1 MKKML
6 IMGPPGAGKGTQ
18 AESIIKYYNIPHIST
33 GDMFRAAISNKTEI
47 GLLAKKY
54 IDAGNLVP
62 DEVTVGI
69 VKERLSKDD
78 CKNGFLLDGFPRDI
92 NQAEMFDVMLKE
104 LDIKLDLVIN
114 IHVDNEKL
122 VNRIIGRR
130 ICPTCG
136 RTYHIKYNKP
146 FKDGICDD
154 CGSNLIQRKDDNVD
168 TVNNRLEVYSNLT
181 EPLIKYYQDLVCT
194 IDGDRDVDVIFEDIK
209 KVIGWYYDY
218 C

>member
-18 AESIIKYYNIPHIST
+18 AENIIKYYNIPHIST
-33 GDMFRAAISNKTEI
+33 GDMFRAAISEKTEI
-47 GLLAKKY
+47 GLLAKSY

-69 VKERLSKDD
+69 VKERLAKDD

-92 NQAEMFDVMLKE
+92 HQAEMFKDMLKE
-104 LDIKLDLVIN
+104 LGISIDLVLN
-114 IHVDNEKL
+114 IHVDHEKL

-130 ICPTCG
+130 ICPNCG
-136 RTYHIKYNKP
+136 RTYHIVYNKP
-146 FKDGICDD
+146 FKEGICDD
-154 CGSNLIQRKDDNVD
+154 CGANLIQRKDDNVE
-168 TVNNRLEVYSNLT
+168 TVKNRLEVYNHLT
-181 EPLIKYYQDLVCT
+181 EPVINFYKDLVVN

-209 KVIGWYYDY
+209 KVIGE
-218 C
+218 

>member
-18 AESIIKYYNIPHIST
+18 AEKIIEFFNIPHIST
-33 GDMFRAAISNKTEI
+33 GDMFRAAIHDKTEI
-47 GLLAKKY
+47 GLLAKTY

-69 VKERLSKDD
+69 VKERLAKDD

-92 NQAEMFDVMLKE
+92 HQAEMFKEMLKE
-104 LDIKLDLVIN
+104 LGISIDLVLN
-114 IHVDNEKL
+114 IDVDHEKL
-122 VNRIIGRR
+122 INRIIGRR
-130 ICPTCG
+130 ICPDCG

-146 FKDGICDD
+146 LKEGVCDE
-154 CGSNLIQRKDDNVD
+154 CGANLIQRKDDNVE
-168 TVNNRLEVYSNLT
+168 TVKNRLEVYNHLT
-181 EPLIKYYQDLVCT
+181 EPVINFYKDLVVN

-209 KVIGWYYDY
+209 KVIGE
-218 C
+218 

>member
-18 AESIIKYYNIPHIST
+18 AEKIIEFFNIPHISS
-33 GDMFRAAISNKTEI
+33 GDMFRAAIHDKTEI
-47 GLLAKKY
+47 GLLAKTY

-69 VKERLSKDD
+69 VKERLAKDD

-92 NQAEMFDVMLKE
+92 HQAEMFKDMLKE
-104 LDIKLDLVIN
+104 LGISIDLVLN
-114 IHVDNEKL
+114 IDVDHEKL
-122 VNRIIGRR
+122 INRIIGRR
-130 ICPTCG
+130 ICPDCG

-146 FKDGICDD
+146 LKEGICDE
-154 CGSNLIQRKDDNVD
+154 CGANLIQRKDDNVE
-168 TVNNRLEVYSNLT
+168 TVKNRLEVYNHLT
-181 EPLIKYYQDLVCT
+181 EPVINFYKDLVVN

-209 KVIGWYYDY
+209 KVIGD
-218 C
+218 

>member
-18 AESIIKYYNIPHIST
+18 AESIVKYYNIPHIST
-33 GDMFRAAISNKTEI
+33 GDMFRAAIANKTEI

-69 VKERLSKDD
+69 VKQRLSQDD
-78 CKNGFLLDGFPRDI
+78 CKKGFLLDGFPRDLD
-92 NQAEMFDVMLKE
+92 QAEMFSDMLKE
-104 LDIKLDLVIN
+104 LGISLDLVIN

-130 ICPTCG
+130 ICPNCG
-136 RTYHIKYNKP
+136 RTYHIIYNKP
-146 FKDGICDD
+146 VKEGICDD
-154 CGSNLIQRKDDNVD
+154 CGATLIQRKDDNVE
-168 TVNNRLEVYSNLT
+168 TVNNRLEVYAHQT
-181 EPLIKYYQDLVCT
+181 EPLINYYKDLVCN

-209 KVIGWYYDY
+209 KVIGD
-218 C
+218 

>member
-18 AESIIKYYNIPHIST
+18 AEKIIEFFNIPHIST
-33 GDMFRAAISNKTEI
+33 GDMFRAAIHDKTEI
-47 GLLAKKY
+47 GLLAKTY

-69 VKERLSKDD
+69 VKERLAKDD

-92 NQAEMFDVMLKE
+92 HQAEMFKEMLKE
-104 LDIKLDLVIN
+104 LGISIDLVLN
-114 IHVDNEKL
+114 IDVDHEKL
-122 VNRIIGRR
+122 INRIIGRR
-130 ICPTCG
+130 ICPDCG

-146 FKDGICDD
+146 LKEGVCDE
-154 CGSNLIQRKDDNVD
+154 CGANLIQRKDDNVE
-168 TVNNRLEVYSNLT
+168 TVKNRLEVYNHLT
-181 EPLIKYYQDLVCT
+181 EPVINFYKDLVVN

-209 KVIGWYYDY
+209 KVIGD
-218 C
+218 

>member
-69 VKERLSKDD
+69 VKDRLSKDD

-92 NQAEMFDVMLKE
+92 HQAEMFDVMLKE

-146 FKDGICDD
+146 LKDGICDD
-154 CGSNLIQRKDDNVD
+154 CGSNLIQRKDDNVE

-209 KVIGWYYDY
+209 KVIG
-218 C
+218 